1 MTCPKYPRSLLLL
14 FVLLLMIP
22 AGTIGLASPLAQAPL
37 TRKAQ
42 VVSGACQESG
52 RSNPQIGQ
60 LLTTLPSHQ
69 TAEAYD
75 TLGVLYAQQRQLRCA
90 IPAFEQ
96 AIKLNPRDWR
106 TRYNFAV
113 ALADGG
119 ETKRAIKQL
128 QILLRQNPDSAAAH
142 NMLGSLLEREGT
154 LEAAAD
160 ELKAALKRDP
170 GLAPAALALAHIL
183 ITQKRYSAALVYLD
197 DALKSS
203 PPAELEE
210 QLRSAVAVA
219 QAENG
224 NFESA
229 VETLGQVIKSHPD
242 AADAYFNLATLY
254 AKKGPSLGYEGDCQ
268 FPGGVAN

>member
-1 MTCPKYPRSLLLL
+1 M
-14 FVLLLMIP
+14 
-22 AGTIGLASPLAQAPL
+22 
-37 TRKAQ
+37 
-42 VVSGACQESG
+42 
-52 RSNPQIGQ
+52 
-60 LLTTLPSHQ
+60 TTLPSHQ

-119 ETKRAIKQL
+119 ETKRAIEQL

-142 NMLGSLLEREGT
+142 NMLGSLLEKEGT

-254 AKKGPSLGYEGDCQ
+254 AKKGPSLGYEKAI
-268 FPGGVAN
+268 ANFQAALRIDPHYDEARYSMAKVLVEIGRFSEAPLLSERIHARSGSRR